1 MAINFI
7 YEVSKDKYLIW
18 EKKWEKLYNKRYY
31 YQDLGN
37 IEVKDKIELYLE
49 DINFDFEVKS
59 FVYNNKKKIII
70 KNIEDNIQDFWKI
83 TWYTILNIIKN
94 WKKNNFILW
103 QSWEISYDIWVYKL
117 NKFKYNQI
125 LKYFW
130 RNIKLNIFPNS
141 FFLVKQ
147 IWENIKKW
155 SILYFLKN
163 NTKLINI
170 DKGFYKNIEKIDI
183 WIDEFYKRIENIF
196 WRQINNIENMGSFN
210 QKVYKKEL
218 EKFLEPIILFLKD
231 NTVNDN
237 IFIIWNFKSAPLL
250 LKTLWDNLQINII
263 PIKIENNTFKSIE
276 QADIY
281 CILKQK

>member
-49 DINFDFEVKS
+49 DINFDFQVKS

-70 KNIEDNIQDFWKI
+70 KDIEDNIQDFWKI